1 VISVRLSSSL
11 QVVALACA
19 LSPLARA
26 QEASPSP
33 VPPPAAADDVQR
45 LREEIAGLKRDFA
58 ARLEALEARLA
69 AVEEPPAPAAPAQPP
84 PPVTSSLAPGF
95 APPPGSSKVFN
106 PDIAVVGNFLGAAGH
121 NDSPDAPPSL
131 EMSEAEASF
140 QAVVDPYARADFFLT
155 FGPEEV
161 GIEEGFITF
170 PTVPG
175 GLLLKVGKMRD
186 AFGKVN
192 AMHSHALPWT
202 DRPLVVENLEGGEE
216 GLSDSGISVAKLIP
230 NRLLFLEATGQVY
243 RGESAVFSAPTRGDL
258 AYLGRLRAFRDLGE
272 SMNLDLGGSIAYGHN
287 GATADSTTRLVGADL
302 TFRWRP
308 LRRAIYRRFLARTEL
323 VWSRREGEGP
333 AQDAFGMYAQADY
346 QFARRWFAG
355 ARYDYSER
363 AADSGLLDKGGS
375 LLLTWWPS
383 EFSQIR
389 GQLRRTEF
397 AEGLTANEFLFQFL
411 FSIGAHGAHVF

>member
-1 VISVRLSSSL
+1 MSV
-11 QVVALACA
+11 V
-19 LSPLARA
+19 SPLPLLQSAVLAWAIALPAVARA
-26 QEASPSP
+26 QSPPDRSASGEVARLEA
-33 VPPPAAADDVQR
+33 
-45 LREEIAGLKRDFA
+45 EITALKQDFA
-58 ARLEALEARLA
+58 ARLAALEERLAALEASAPEPQPTPEPPPAMASQAPVVAPPLA
-69 AVEEPPAPAAPAQPP
+69 A
-84 PPVTSSLAPGF
+84 
-95 APPPGSSKVFN
+95 KVFN
-106 PDIAVVGNFLGAAGH
+106 PDIGVVGNFLGAAGR
-121 NDSPDAPPSL
+121 NDSEGAPPPL

-140 QAVVDPYARADFFLT
+140 QAFVDPYARGDFFLT

-161 GIEEGFITF
+161 GIEEAFVTF

-175 GLLLKVGKMRD
+175 GLLVKVGKMRD

-192 AMHSHALPWT
+192 AMHVHALPWT
-202 DRPLVVENLEGGEE
+202 DRPLVVQNLEGGDE
-216 GLSDSGISVAKLIP
+216 GLSDSGISVSKLFP
-230 NRLLFLEATGQVY
+230 NRFLFLEATGQVY
-243 RGESAVFSAPTRGDL
+243 RGESEVFSAPTRGDL
-258 AYLGRLRAFRDLGE
+258 AYVGRLRAFRDLGE
-272 SMNLDLGGSIAYGHN
+272 SMNLDLGGSFAYGHD
-287 GATADSTTRLVGADL
+287 GATADSTTRLLGADL

-323 VWSRREGEGP
+323 VWSRSEGESP
-333 AQDAFGMYAQADY
+333 TQSAFGMYAQADY

-363 AADSGLLDKGGS
+363 ATDASQRDKGGS